1 MKRTVALVL
10 TLLLIAALGVFASSA
25 DSVELLPKESEW
37 EFLTYEGES
46 GALPEADE
54 PSGWLSNGTYTEHS
68 GQAPFAAPSWAK
80 DIANT
85 KFDYQYY
92 SAYLRTT
99 FTVDNVKLLNKLTMF
114 VIYDENPTV
123 YINGEKVWD
132 AEGYKDDQYHE
143 IDLTDALSVLK
154 DGENTLCVSVSNVYG
169 GGIFDMSL
177 SANAGEIL
185 PEPSVDENGNF
196 VIKEVTTAGFRDF
209 GATNAPTNVLDGDQN
224 TVTGSGFN
232 ASVEQS
238 VTLKFK
244 AAGYIESVFVQ
255 CKDEGTTTNEDGTR
269 GTYHLYALNGD
280 EQTDLGTLKA
290 VTGTDG
296 GATLT
301 LDTPVAADGLKI
313 VIESWEGNCW
323 ACVADVT
330 VKAASNV
337 TPPPVV
343 DTGDNTLFFVVL
355 GVVALVGTAFITVK
369 AKKEF

>member
-25 DSVELLPKESEW
+25 DTVELLPKESEW
-37 EFLTYEGES
+37 EFLTYEGEAD
-46 GALPEADE
+46 ALPAEEE
-54 PSGWLSNGTYTEHS
+54 PELWLSNGEYTDLS

-80 DIANT
+80 PITNT

-92 SAYLRTT
+92 AAYLRTT
-99 FTVDNVKLLNKLTMF
+99 FTVENVELLNKLTMF

-123 YINGEKVWD
+123 YINGEEVWY
-132 AEGYKDDQYHE
+132 AEGYKDDKYYE

-154 DGENTLCVSVSNVYG
+154 DGENTVCVSVSNVFG

-177 SANAGEIL
+177 SANAGAIV
-185 PEPSVDENGNF
+185 PEPPIDEDGNF
-196 VIKEVTTAGFRDF
+196 VIQEVTTAGFANF
-209 GATNAPTNVLDGDQN
+209 GAINSPDNVLDGDQN

-232 ASVEQS
+232 DSVEQS

-244 AAGYIESVFVQ
+244 EAGYIDSVFVQ

-280 EQTDLGTLKA
+280 EQVDLGTLKA

-301 LDTPVAADGLKI
+301 LSAPVAADGLKI
-313 VIESWEGNCW
+313 VIESWEGDCW

-330 VKAASNV
+330 VKASDV

-343 DTGDNTLFFVVL
+343 DTGDNTLFYVVL
-355 GVVALVGTAFITVK
+355 GVVALAGTALITVK

>member
-25 DSVELLPKESEW
+25 DTVELLPKESEW
-37 EFLTYEGES
+37 EFLTYEGEAN
-46 GALPEADE
+46 ALPEEEE
-54 PSGWLSNGTYTEHS
+54 PELWLSNGEYTDLS
-68 GQAPFAAPSWAK
+68 GQAPFAPSWATP
-80 DIANT
+80 ITNT

-92 SAYLRTT
+92 TAYLRTT
-99 FTVDNVKLLNKLTMF
+99 FTVENVKLLNKLTMF

-123 YINGEKVWD
+123 YINGEEVWY
-132 AEGYKDDQYHE
+132 AEGYKDDKYHE

-154 DGENTLCVSVSNVYG
+154 DGENTVCVSVSNVFG

-177 SANAGEIL
+177 SANAGAIV
-185 PEPSVDENGNF
+185 PEPPIDEDGNF
-196 VIKEVTTAGFRDF
+196 VIQEVTTAGFANF
-209 GATNAPTNVLDGDQN
+209 GAINSPDNVLDGDQN

-232 ASVEQS
+232 DSVEQS

-244 AAGYIESVFVQ
+244 EAGYIESVFVQ

-280 EQTDLGTLKA
+280 EQVDLGTLKA

-301 LDTPVAADGLKI
+301 LSAPVAADGLKI
-313 VIESWEGNCW
+313 VIESWEGDCW

-330 VKAASNV
+330 VKASDV

-355 GVVALVGTAFITVK
+355 GVVALAGTALITVK